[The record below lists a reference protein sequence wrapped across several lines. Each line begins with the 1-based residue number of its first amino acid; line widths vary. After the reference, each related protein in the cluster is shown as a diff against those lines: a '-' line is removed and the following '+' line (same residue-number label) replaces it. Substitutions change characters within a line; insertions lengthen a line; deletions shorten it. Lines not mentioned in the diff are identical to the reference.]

1 MDNTMQHLG
10 ERWLLLYSIVKNLPF
25 TYENNTLKAEVE
37 LSLTKEELEGAISS
51 FNLITNLSETDQTV
65 ITALECLNLI
75 KEKIGG

>member
-51 FNLITNLSETDQTV
+51 LNLITNLSETDQTV

>member
-1 MDNTMQHLG
+1 MQHLG